1 MDAAKWF
8 VPSETV
14 VGTPR
19 AAEDNDDVEGAP
31 ATRHQ
36 CDALLVSPRIM
47 ELAETANPEG
57 LGARVGVSQCVG
69 SHGKLS
75 FLRSREE
82 SWTRAASS
90 EINRLGLPLREARAA
105 AVGGAHVRG
114 THMFFSVALLGRAAK
129 RAGYL
134 RLTTKRAKKG
144 YYKGKG
150 AIAPGRHTRQGYKL
164 DPLRRPNFITPEL
177 DLASFP
183 LKPYVAKTVPK
194 KPELVPGAAP
204 GAAYSTLTRP

>member
-1 MDAAKWF
+1 
-8 VPSETV
+8 
-14 VGTPR
+14 
-19 AAEDNDDVEGAP
+19 
-31 ATRHQ
+31 
-36 CDALLVSPRIM
+36 
-47 ELAETANPEG
+47 
-57 LGARVGVSQCVG
+57 
-69 SHGKLS
+69 
-75 FLRSREE
+75 
-82 SWTRAASS
+82 
-90 EINRLGLPLREARAA
+90 
-105 AVGGAHVRG
+105 
-114 THMFFSVALLGRAAK
+114 MFFSVALLGRAAK

-134 RLTTKRAKKG
+134 RLTTKRTKKG